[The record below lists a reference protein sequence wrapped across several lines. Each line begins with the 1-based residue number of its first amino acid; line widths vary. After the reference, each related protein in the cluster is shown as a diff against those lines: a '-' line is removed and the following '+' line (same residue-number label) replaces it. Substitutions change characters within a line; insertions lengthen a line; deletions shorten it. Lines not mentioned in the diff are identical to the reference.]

1 MDALPSR
8 TWQLTTL
15 INKRAPVVHSVP
27 GKSGMTTVG
36 SQGSGEG
43 EIFQKIREDFSGVG
57 PDLKEWMEFR
67 YLVKVGAIHWRHGRR
82 HKINIFNIDSGI
94 K

>member
-1 MDALPSR
+1 M
-8 TWQLTTL
+8 
-15 INKRAPVVHSVP
+15 P

-57 PDLKEWMEFR
+57 PDLKEWMDFR